1 MAIRRQGWTVKW
13 EDDGTTPVS
22 DLTTLRTGES
32 IFYDN
37 PGSDN
42 TLKSRNR
49 TKENTIQHMT
59 TEQSKYISSANID
72 PNMFIHPKNNT
83 MRS

>member
-13 EDDGTTPVS
+13 EDNGTTPVS

-42 TLKSRNR
+42 TLKSRPL
-49 TKENTIQHMT
+49 I
-59 TEQSKYISSANID
+59 
-72 PNMFIHPKNNT
+72 
-83 MRS
+83 